1 MTNVAYCAINEET
14 NQFFQ
19 GKKGQV
25 AFNKIGSLKISMNQN
40 KIDYNSPMWTFYEI
54 NSIGKTMKAVKK

>member
-14 NQFFQ
+14 NQFFH

-25 AFNKIGSLKISMNQN
+25 AFNKIG
-40 KIDYNSPMWTFYEI
+40 
-54 NSIGKTMKAVKK
+54 

>member
-14 NQFFQ
+14 NQFFH

-40 KIDYNSPMWTFYEI
+40 RIMLLLIAGI
-54 NSIGKTMKAVKK
+54 NCFIIRFC